1 MNTIRNICHNLNI
14 TRTIT
19 QIAPPTPQNIE
30 VNKCKIWNSLAYPTP
45 NTYLYNTIPQ
55 IPNYEND
62 TPLKFPPSTASIQT
76 DPLTP
81 PKKMGDIWRREEV
94 GYGIYNQEKN
104 IKLAL
109 RLPGLQNIFRA

>member
-1 MNTIRNICHNLNI
+1 MNTIRDICNNLNI

-62 TPLKFPPSTASIQT
+62 TPLKFPPKYCFYT
-76 DPLTP
+76 DGSFNP
-81 PKKMGDIWRREEV
+81 PKKNGRHLAERRSW
-94 GYGIYNQEKN
+94 IRH
-104 IKLAL
+104 I
-109 RLPGLQNIFRA
+109 